1 MPKPIGTGLPKS
13 IAELFGKRSGNEA
26 VSQYGGRRIAWGE
39 VCRDEARHRLVGR
52 VGDAFQNIN
61 AARFEQTTAN
71 KAFLSTTSSRAAKTA
86 PEWVPFGGGKEV
98 DIAETPKG
106 VPSAKLRLADGHGNM
121 APKNNAARL
130 ARTTANT
137 AFLSTT
143 SFRPAKT
150 APEWVP
156 FWWWREGNVNRI
168 AQKYITSF

>member
-1 MPKPIGTGLPKS
+1 MQRKKVQYFCIKPL
-13 IAELFGKRSGNEA
+13 LFLWWE
-26 VSQYGGRRIAWGE
+26 
-39 VCRDEARHRLVGR
+39 
-52 VGDAFQNIN
+52 
-61 AARFEQTTAN
+61 
-71 KAFLSTTSSRAAKTA
+71 
-86 PEWVPFGGGKEV
+86 EV

-106 VPSAKLRLADGHGNM
+106 VPSAKRRLADGHGNM

-156 FWWWREGNVNRI
+156 FGGGKR
-168 AQKYITSF
+168 